1 MGLGLGLGLRLG
13 LGLGYRVRA
22 RPSVLL
28 RSGAVGSVPL
38 HSLGVMRSPPLD
50 STTYLGR
57 VGARM
62 GPGLGLDLVRV
73 RLGLRLRP
81 RLKLRV

>member
-1 MGLGLGLGLRLG
+1 MGLGLRLG

-28 RSGAVGSVPL
+28 RSGVLGSVPL

-57 VGARM
+57 VRARM
-62 GPGLGLDLVRV
+62 GARVRV
-73 RLGLRLRP
+73 RFG
-81 RLKLRV
+81 

>member
-1 MGLGLGLGLRLG
+1 MGLGLRLG

-28 RSGAVGSVPL
+28 SSGVVGSVPL
-38 HSLGVMRSPPLD
+38 QSLGVIRSPPLD

-57 VGARM
+57 VRARTGAR
-62 GPGLGLDLVRV
+62 VRV
-73 RLGLRLRP
+73 RFGQG
-81 RLKLRV
+81 

>member
-1 MGLGLGLGLRLG
+1 MRGGVGLGLREGLGLGLGLRLG

-38 HSLGVMRSPPLD
+38 HSFGVMRSPPLD

-57 VGARM
+57 VRASTRASA
-62 GPGLGLDLVRV
+62 RV
-73 RLGLRLRP
+73 RLG
-81 RLKLRV
+81 

>member
-1 MGLGLGLGLRLG
+1 MRVGLGLGLREGLGLGLGLGLRLG
-13 LGLGYRVRA
+13 LGLGYRVRT

-28 RSGAVGSVPL
+28 RCGAVGSVPL

-57 VGARM
+57 VRTRMGAR
-62 GPGLGLDLVRV
+62 VRV
-73 RLGLRLRP
+73 RLGQG
-81 RLKLRV
+81 